1 MRDARQEPGDLRGWH
16 RRMLELRGVD
26 CCVHEYGD
34 RDAPPLVWL
43 HGWGDTG
50 RSFAWAAAALARP
63 RRIVAPDWRGFGDSG
78 WNSCGYWFPDYLAD
92 LDALLTALDL
102 TGGAAVAG
110 HSMGANVA
118 GLYAGI
124 RPERVS
130 MLINVEGPGLA
141 DSDPREAPRRYRRW
155 LTAGRASG
163 MHPGYPTTAVLA
175 RRIAARSPL
184 LGEERSLAVAALW
197 SEPGK
202 DGRVHLKA
210 DPAHH
215 WPNPVL
221 YRRAEARACW
231 QRIEAPVLAV
241 RGSDSP
247 SAAALA
253 DWCEELERPEAEAPE
268 LVTIPGAG
276 HMLHLEQPEP
286 LAAAIDAFLG

>member
-34 RDAPPLVWL
+34 PGAPPLVWL

-50 RSFAWAAAALARP
+50 RSFAWTAAALARP

-78 WNSCGYWFPDYLAD
+78 RNPCGYWFPDYLAD
-92 LDALLTALDL
+92 LDALLAALDL
-102 TGGAAVAG
+102 AGGVPIAG

-118 GLYAGI
+118 ALYAGI
-124 RPERVS
+124 RPERVA
-130 MLINVEGPGLA
+130 MLVNVEGPGLD
-141 DSDPREAPRRYRRW
+141 DSDPGEAPGRYRRW
-155 LTAGRASG
+155 LDTAGTRAT
-163 MHPGYPTTAVLA
+163 HPGYPTTAALA
-175 RRIAARSPL
+175 ERIAARSPL
-184 LGEERSLAVAALW
+184 LSEERSLAVAALW
-197 SEPGK
+197 SEPGE
-202 DGRVHLKA
+202 DGRIHLKA
-210 DPAHH
+210 DPAHR

-231 QRIEAPVLAV
+231 RRIESPVLAV

-253 DWCEELERPEAEAPE
+253 DWCEALERPEPEAPE

-276 HMLHLEQPEP
+276 HMLHLEQPEA
-286 LAAAIDAFLG
+286 LAAAIEAFLG